1 MPSSV
6 TQHVNPTDLRAD
18 IPALDRTT
26 YFNTG
31 AAGPSPTRVTAA
43 VEDCLERH
51 EYESPAAEG
60 MYPFAFDVFDE
71 TRDAVA
77 DHLGA
82 TPEEI
87 ALTQSTTDGIN
98 RIAGALDWE
107 SGDTVV
113 RTDLEHSSGILP
125 WKRLESRGV
134 EVEVVESEAG
144 RIDTDKMADAVRDA
158 KLVVLS
164 ALTWT
169 HGTLLPVAEIAEM
182 AHDAGALVLVD
193 AVQCPGQMPVDVREW
208 GADFVAGAGHKWLL
222 GPFGAGFL
230 HVSPGAETHLE
241 PAHIGYRSVEDP
253 NAEEYAYEPGAH
265 RLEVG
270 TVSPAPYA
278 GLREAVELIEELGY
292 EAIQSRIET
301 LTDRLKSGIA
311 ASASARLLSPREYES
326 GLVTFAVDDADPETF
341 AEELAADGVRIRPLP
356 NPEGTVRAS
365 VHVFNTDADVNEL
378 VGWL

>member
-1 MPSSV
+1 M
-6 TQHVNPTDLRAD
+6 NPTDLRND

-31 AAGPSPTRVTAA
+31 AAGPSPTCVTDAI
-43 VEDCLERH
+43 EDCLERH

-71 TRDAVA
+71 TRQTVA

-82 TPEEI
+82 NAAEI

-98 RIAGALDWE
+98 RVAAALDWE
-107 SGDTVV
+107 DGDTVV

-125 WKRLESRGV
+125 WKRLRGRGV
-134 EVEVVESEAG
+134 DVEVVGTEGG
-144 RIDTDKMADAVRDA
+144 RLDVDAMAEAVRDA

-164 ALTWT
+164 SVTWT
-169 HGTLLPVAEIAEM
+169 HGTRLPIPEVAEM

-193 AVQCPGQMPVDVREW
+193 AVQSPGQVPVDVREW
-208 GADFVAGAGHKWLL
+208 DADFVAGAGHKWLL
-222 GPFGAGFL
+222 GPFGAGFV

-253 NAEEYAYEPGAH
+253 NAEDYAYEPGAH

-278 GLREAVELIEELGY
+278 GLSEAVRTIEELGY
-292 EAIQSRIET
+292 DTIQRRVEG
-301 LTDRLKSGIA
+301 LTDRLKEGIA
-311 ASASARLLSPREYES
+311 DSETARLLSPREYET
-326 GLVTFAVDDADPETF
+326 GLVSFAVEDPDPEAF
-341 AEELAADGVRIRPLP
+341 VEDLADDGVQIRSLP
-356 NPEGTVRAS
+356 NPDGAVRAS
-365 VHVFNTDADVNEL
+365 VHVFNTEDDVEEL
-378 VGWL
+378 VAQL